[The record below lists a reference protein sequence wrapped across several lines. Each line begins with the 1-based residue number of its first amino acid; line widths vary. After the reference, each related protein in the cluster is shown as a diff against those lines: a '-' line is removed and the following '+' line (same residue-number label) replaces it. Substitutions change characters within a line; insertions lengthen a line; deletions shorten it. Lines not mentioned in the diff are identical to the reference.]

1 MTLASIGSAAA
12 VVLTMAALPTGS
24 AAQGQDPDARTLA
37 AYRLSEATL
46 TRFVAASKNLA
57 AAAQVGRD
65 TLGEGDEDDAG
76 PETIADIAAFY
87 DRHPPL
93 RQAIVGAG
101 LTSREYVIFML
112 TLFQA
117 GMAAWLVEQ
126 HGWDRLPAEIAREN
140 VVFYQR
146 HKARLDS
153 LTADLKEREE
163 RDPPQQ

>member
-1 MTLASIGSAAA
+1 MTRTTIGIAAA
-12 VVLTMAALPTGS
+12 FALAMAAVPAGS

-46 TRFVAASKNLA
+46 TRFAAASKHLA
-57 AAAQVGRD
+57 AAARVAGD
-65 TLGEGDEDDAG
+65 TLGEDDEDDEGA
-76 PETIADIAAFY
+76 ETIADIAAFY
-87 DRHPPL
+87 DRHPSL
-93 RQAIVGAG
+93 RQAIATAG

-126 HGWDRLPAEIAREN
+126 QGWSKLPSDIAREN

-146 HKARLDS
+146 HKAQLDS
-153 LTADLKEREE
+153 LTAELKERED
-163 RDPPQQ
+163 RDPPQL

>member
-1 MTLASIGSAAA
+1 MTLTSIGIAAA
-12 VVLTMAALPTGS
+12 VALTLAALPAGS

-37 AYRLSEATL
+37 AYRLSAATL
-46 TRFVAASKNLA
+46 TRFAAASKNLA
-57 AAAQVGRD
+57 AAARVAGD
-65 TLGEGDEDDAG
+65 TLGEGDEEGEGA
-76 PETIADIAAFY
+76 ETIADIAAFY

-93 RQAIVGAG
+93 HQAIAGAG

-146 HKARLDS
+146 HKAQLDS
-153 LTADLKEREE
+153 LTAALKDRADRE
-163 RDPPQQ
+163 P

>member
-1 MTLASIGSAAA
+1 MTRTSIGIAAA
-12 VVLTMAALPTGS
+12 VALAMAALPAGS

-46 TRFVAASKNLA
+46 TRFAAASRNLA
-57 AAAQVGRD
+57 AAARVAGD
-65 TLGEGDEDDAG
+65 TLGEDDEDDGGA
-76 PETIADIAAFY
+76 ETIADIAAFY

-93 RQAIVGAG
+93 RQAIAGAG

-126 HGWDRLPAEIAREN
+126 HGWDRLPPEIAREN

-146 HKARLDS
+146 HKAQLDS
-153 LTADLKEREE
+153 LTPARKDREARE
-163 RDPPQQ
+163 P